1 MLNCI
6 WGVLPIKEKGAV
18 AQNRTSY
25 FITRNAIRR

>member
-6 WGVLPIKEKGAV
+6 WGVLPTEEEGAV

-25 FITRNAIRR
+25 FIICC